1 MLENEY
7 REVLFYVCLQV
18 QRYLLT
24 VLVICAE
31 FYLRQVQQSI
41 FDQFQLYV
49 VDLPQ
54 ELNLLPLIVIRI
66 RLCQALLTLEINI

>member
-7 REVLFYVCLQV
+7 REVLFYEYLLG

-24 VLVICAE
+24 VPVKCEA

-41 FDQFQLYV
+41 FDQFQK
-49 VDLPQ
+49 Q
-54 ELNLLPLIVIRI
+54 F
-66 RLCQALLTLEINI
+66 